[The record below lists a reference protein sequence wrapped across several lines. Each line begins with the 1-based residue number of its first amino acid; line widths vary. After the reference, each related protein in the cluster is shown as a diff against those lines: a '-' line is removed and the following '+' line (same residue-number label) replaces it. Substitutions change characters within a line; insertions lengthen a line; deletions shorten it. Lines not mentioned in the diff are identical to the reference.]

1 MGSTS
6 TASGA
11 STSPVSACAAGVFL
25 GVGCISIF
33 VMCKLLQYVY
43 EMGQRSSAAGG
54 RGKLSAH
61 NPSNPILKIR
71 GSPLGVFGSLILS
84 LMWVKL
90 CCGLDD
96 HMGQS

>member
-11 STSPVSACAAGVFL
+11 GTSPVSACAAGVFL

-33 VMCKLLQYVY
+33 AMGKLLQYVY

-61 NPSNPILKIR
+61 NTSNPSSENSRFSAWCIWEPNLVTR
-71 GSPLGVFGSLILS
+71 VG
-84 LMWVKL
+84 KL
-90 CCGLDD
+90 CCALEY
-96 HMGQS
+96 HMSQS